1 LPFSLVTTG
10 NAPGGLSA
18 GVNGSNGR
26 KGIDIVGRNTFHL
39 PRTQVVDLRISKKFS
54 FSENYKIEV
63 LGEGFNL
70 FNRTNVTGAQ
80 TLGYRVVTTGTITT
94 TNGTVPC
101 GLGTVAS
108 PNLPC
113 LNFNSPFA
121 TLTNGNSNFAYS
133 SRQIQIGFRFLF

>member
-1 LPFSLVTTG
+1 
-10 NAPGGLSA
+10 LSG

-26 KGIDIVGRNTFHL
+26 KGIDVIGRNTFHL

-54 FSENYKIEV
+54 FGEKYKFEV

-70 FNRTNVTGAQ
+70 FNRTNITGAQ
-80 TLGYRVVTTGTITT
+80 TLAYRIVTTGNITT
-94 TNGTVPC
+94 TNGTVAC

-113 LNFNSPFA
+113 LSFNAPFA
-121 TLTNGNSNFAYS
+121 TPTSGNSNFAYT
-133 SRQIQIGFRFLF
+133 SRQVQIGLRFLF